1 MSSKKLSFINFTFLI
16 LFTFVIGS
24 QKNIFDETYLKHLK
38 LKNRFFRGSIGDIY
52 FKNGKI
58 NEEGFKLYDQL
69 SKNEVGTIFTGY
81 TTVCDYDQIE
91 GMGVFRLDKD
101 EYIPE
106 YKKLVDMVHKNG
118 ANIFMQLVHLGINT
132 NSKAPEIYTPSSLPV
147 PNQNRNSKEMT
158 KDDILRIQFC

>member
-16 LFTFVIGS
+16 LFTFVIGA

-38 LKNRFFRGSIGDIY
+38 LKNRFFRGAVGDTY

-69 SKNEVGTIFTGY
+69 SKNEIGTIFTGY
-81 TTVCDYDQIE
+81 TMVSDYLQNDNYHT
-91 GMGVFRLDKD
+91 FRLDKD

-106 YKKLVDMVHKNG
+106 FKKLVDLVHKNG
-118 ANIFMQLVHLGINT
+118 ANFLM
-132 NSKAPEIYTPSSLPV
+132 
-147 PNQNRNSKEMT
+147 
-158 KDDILRIQFC
+158 